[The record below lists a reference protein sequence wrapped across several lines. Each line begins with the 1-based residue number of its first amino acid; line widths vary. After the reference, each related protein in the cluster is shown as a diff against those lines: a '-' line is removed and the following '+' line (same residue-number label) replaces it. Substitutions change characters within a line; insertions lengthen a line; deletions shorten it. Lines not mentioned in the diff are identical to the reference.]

1 VNVVEVHVSA
11 LRRKIDQP
19 FDRRTL
25 QTVRGMGYRLT
36 GRDG

>member
-1 VNVVEVHVSA
+1 VVEVHVSA

-19 FDRRTL
+19 FGRNTL

-36 GRDG
+36 GSSHA